1 MLKYEEKIYTKENYM
16 KKDIMYEKE
25 PEEMT
30 DEEVE
35 QELEETFCNERKIEV
50 LEKLPFENWT
60 KEELT
65 SAILSFKIFEVA
77 RRLPKHINTVEEY
90 IRVGR
95 YRKFE
100 SEWEEYKLSEASN
113 EMIEELLLTERKI
126 IRHKTV
132 LEQLNLE
139 DWNRYELIK
148 YIERHNK
155 HYDTLW

>member
-1 MLKYEEKIYTKENYM
+1 M

-77 RRLPKHINTVEEY
+77 RRLPKNIYTVVEFIFVFRFFY
-90 IRVGR
+90 F
-95 YRKFE
+95 YC
-100 SEWEEYKLSEASN
+100 
-113 EMIEELLLTERKI
+113 
-126 IRHKTV
+126 V
-132 LEQLNLE
+132 L
-139 DWNRYELIK
+139 
-148 YIERHNK
+148 
-155 HYDTLW
+155 